1 MLDII
6 RDFESICD
14 RKIPDIIADI
24 GKKNIVVW
32 GSGEGGRVV
41 KEKLERLG
49 LDITYFVD
57 TNYEEIIERY
67 GKRVKSPQELNKETD
82 YVIVSIVKVYTEIES
97 YLRKVKGYQD
107 NDYFYLFDNFQTISL
122 SSMQYVA
129 ARGSIISTNRSAAKQ
144 FPQFS

>member
-57 TNYEEIIERY
+57 TNYEELLITRDAI
-67 GKRVKSPQELNKETD
+67 Q
-82 YVIVSIVKVYTEIES
+82 
-97 YLRKVKGYQD
+97 
-107 NDYFYLFDNFQTISL
+107 
-122 SSMQYVA
+122 
-129 ARGSIISTNRSAAKQ
+129 RSAIAAVK
-144 FPQFS
+144 

>member
-1 MLDII
+1 M
-6 RDFESICD
+6 
-14 RKIPDIIADI
+14 
-24 GKKNIVVW
+24 VW

-107 NDYFYLFDNFQTISL
+107 NDYFIYLIMKDILKRTSFIGDAKLEDIR
-122 SSMQYVA
+122 MDM
-129 ARGSIISTNRSAAKQ
+129 RGYWNRIH
-144 FPQFS
+144 

>member
-82 YVIVSIVKVYTEIES
+82 YVIVSIVKV
-97 YLRKVKGYQD
+97 
-107 NDYFYLFDNFQTISL
+107 
-122 SSMQYVA
+122 
-129 ARGSIISTNRSAAKQ
+129 
-144 FPQFS
+144 

>member
-49 LDITYFVD
+49 LDI
-57 TNYEEIIERY
+57 
-67 GKRVKSPQELNKETD
+67 
-82 YVIVSIVKVYTEIES
+82 
-97 YLRKVKGYQD
+97 
-107 NDYFYLFDNFQTISL
+107 
-122 SSMQYVA
+122 
-129 ARGSIISTNRSAAKQ
+129 
-144 FPQFS
+144 